1 MKKTILA
8 STIGLFLGV
17 SAAQAEVTLYDYKE
31 GTSAY
36 EDAYVA
42 GSLDLH
48 KKRTDGQSAYS
59 LILDSSYDRTI
70 STPDRDLTYGA
81 SLLGNV
87 SRKGDKGAD
96 SVDAYTAAASVT
108 ADNYFVP
115 GSNGG
120 FWYGAAAA
128 KKIHDSEDTSTDND
142 GVFTRATVG
151 VGYGRVT
158 NVTPM
163 AKAIR
168 VVDELVR
175 RNILRSKP
183 SVTVYQDI
191 ARIIAKQDEYES
203 RYGSADYEIKWISD
217 IEAVVQQSGLVNNFG
232 AAGSLKVRDVLIDEN
247 ISIRR
252 IGWKV
257 RAGLSY
263 IGKNFDGLTNKPG
276 LELGGEYHLPLSN
289 QTQFS
294 NEAVFNAILNDGDD
308 GYNFNNNL
316 SLTHEIDDRIDW
328 ENKWNLDYA
337 KNTQNGD
344 DVTTNTLSS
353 TFLYEIANSLD
364 FTTTASIV
372 NVSGNDSATAS
383 DSDGTDRALTM
394 GVRYRLR

>member
-42 GSLDLH
+42 GALDFR
-48 KKRTDGQSAYS
+48 KSRGDEQNAYS
-59 LILDSSYDRTI
+59 LNLDASYDRTI
-70 STPDRDLTYGA
+70 STPDRDVTYGGGV
-81 SLLGNV
+81 LGTVNR
-87 SRKGDKGAD
+87 SGAKGAE
-96 SVDAYTAAASVT
+96 SVDTYKADAGIKV
-108 ADNYFVP
+108 DNYFVP

-120 FWYGAAAA
+120 FWYGAAAVA
-128 KKIHDSEDTSTDND
+128 KDSSIDDMFTS
-142 GVFTRATVG
+142 ATVG

-168 VVDELVR
+168 VMDELVR
-175 RNILRSKP
+175 RNVLRSKP
-183 SVTVYQDI
+183 SVSVYQDV
-191 ARIIAKQDEYES
+191 ARIIAKESEYRS
-203 RYGSADYEIKWISD
+203 RYGSDDYEIKWISD
-217 IEAVVQQSGLVNNFG
+217 IEAVIMQSGLTNNFG
-232 AAGSLKVRDVLIDEN
+232 ATGALKVRDVLIDEN
-247 ISIRR
+247 ISTRR

-263 IGKNFDGLTNKPG
+263 IGTNFDGLTDKPG

-308 GYNFNNNL
+308 AYNFNNNL

-328 ENKWNLDYA
+328 ENNWNINYA

-344 DVTTNTLSS
+344 DVTTNILSS
-353 TFLYEIANSLD
+353 TFAYEIANSLD
-364 FTTTASIV
+364 FTTTASLTNV
-372 NVSGNDSATAS
+372 NGSSSTDVTKK
-383 DSDGTDRALTM
+383 DGTDRALTM

>member
-8 STIGLFLGV
+8 STIGLFLGMG
-17 SAAQAEVTLYDYKE
+17 AAQAEVTLYDYKE

-42 GSLDLH
+42 GALDFS
-48 KKRTDGQSAYS
+48 KKRGDAQNAYS
-59 LILDSSYDRTI
+59 LNLDASYDRTI
-70 STPDRDLTYGA
+70 STPDRDVNFGGSATG
-81 SLLGNV
+81 SV
-87 SRKGDKGAD
+87 SRAGTAGAE
-96 SVDAYTAAASVT
+96 SVDNYIAKVYIS

-115 GSNGG
+115 GSNGA
-120 FWYGAAAA
+120 FWYGAAQAT
-128 KKIHDSEDTSTDND
+128 KDSAIEDMFTS
-142 GVFTRATVG
+142 ATIG

-168 VVDELVR
+168 VMDELVS
-175 RNILRSKP
+175 RNVLRGKP
-183 SVTVYQDI
+183 SVGVYQDV
-191 ARIIAKQDEYES
+191 ARIIAKENEYRS
-203 RYGSADYEIKWISD
+203 RYGSKDYPIKWISD
-217 IEAVVQQSGLVNNFG
+217 IESVIKQSGLVNNFG
-232 AAGSLKVRDVLIDEN
+232 ATGTLKVRDVLIDEN
-247 ISIRR
+247 ISTRR

-263 IGKNFDGLTNKPG
+263 IGTNFDGLTNKPG

-289 QTQFS
+289 QTQLS
-294 NEAVFNAILNDGDD
+294 NEAVFNAILNDGDN

-328 ENKWNLDYA
+328 ENVWNLNYA
-337 KNTQNGD
+337 KGSQANSD

-353 TFLYEIANSLD
+353 TFAYEIANSLD
-364 FTTTASIV
+364 FTTTASLK
-372 NVSGNDSATAS
+372 NVSGSSSTDPSF
-383 DSDGTDRALTM
+383 SDGTDRALTM

>member
-8 STIGLFLGV
+8 STISLFLGV
-17 SAAQAEVTLYDYKE
+17 GAAQAEVTLYDYKE

-42 GSLDLH
+42 GALDFH
-48 KKRTDGQSAYS
+48 KNRGDDQNAYS
-59 LILDSSYDRTI
+59 LNLDANYDRTI
-70 STPDRDLTYGA
+70 STPDRDLSYGG
-81 SLLGNV
+81 SLVGTV
-87 SRKGDKGAD
+87 SRGGAKD
-96 SVDAYTAAASVT
+96 DQSMESYTADAGITV
-108 ADNYFVP
+108 DNYFVP
-115 GSNGG
+115 GSNGA
-120 FWYGAAAA
+120 FWYGSAYAQ
-128 KKIHDSEDTSTDND
+128 KVGSPEDFFEDDT
-142 GVFTRATVG
+142 FTKATVG

-168 VVDELVR
+168 VMDELVR
-175 RNILRSKP
+175 RNVLRGKP
-183 SVTVYQDI
+183 AVGVYQDV
-191 ARIIAKQDEYES
+191 ARIIAKENEYRS
-203 RYGSADYEIKWISD
+203 KYGSKDYPIKWISD
-217 IEAVVQQSGLVNNFG
+217 IEAVIKQSGLINNFG
-232 AAGSLKVRDVLIDEN
+232 ATGTLKVRDVLIDEN
-247 ISIRR
+247 ISTRR

-263 IGKNFDGLTNKPG
+263 IGTNFDGLTNKPG

-294 NEAVFNAILNDGDD
+294 NEAVFNAILNDGDN

-328 ENKWNLDYA
+328 ENNWNLNYA
-337 KNTQNGD
+337 KNSDNGD

-353 TFLYEIANSLD
+353 TFAYEIANSLD
-364 FTTTASIV
+364 FTTTASV
-372 NVSGNDSATAS
+372 KNVSGSSSSSTVDG
-383 DSDGTDRALTM
+383 DGTDRALTM

>member
-8 STIGLFLGV
+8 STISLFLGV
-17 SAAQAEVTLYDYKE
+17 GAAQAEVTLYDYKE

-42 GSLDLH
+42 GALDFH
-48 KKRTDGQSAYS
+48 KNRGDDQNAYS
-59 LILDSSYDRTI
+59 LNLDANYDRTI
-70 STPDRDLTYGA
+70 STPDRDVSYGG
-81 SLLGNV
+81 SLVGTV
-87 SRKGDKGAD
+87 SRGGAKGDESMD
-96 SVDAYTAAASVT
+96 SYTADAGITV
-108 ADNYFVP
+108 DNYFVP
-115 GSNGG
+115 GSNGA
-120 FWYGAAAA
+120 FWYGSAYAQ
-128 KKIHDSEDTSTDND
+128 KVGNPEDFFEDDT
-142 GVFTRATVG
+142 FTKATVG

-168 VVDELVR
+168 VMDELVR
-175 RNILRSKP
+175 RNVLRSKP
-183 SVTVYQDI
+183 AVGVYQDV
-191 ARIIAKQDEYES
+191 ARIIAKENEYRS
-203 RYGSADYEIKWISD
+203 RYGSKDYPIKWISD
-217 IEAVVQQSGLVNNFG
+217 IEAVIKQSGLINNFG
-232 AAGSLKVRDVLIDEN
+232 ATGTLKVRDVLIDEN
-247 ISIRR
+247 ISTRR

-263 IGKNFDGLTNKPG
+263 IGTNFDGLTNKPG

-294 NEAVFNAILNDGDD
+294 NEAVFNAILNDGDN

-328 ENKWNLDYA
+328 ENNWNLNYA
-337 KNTQNGD
+337 KNSENGD

-353 TFLYEIANSLD
+353 TFAYEIANSLD
-364 FTTTASIV
+364 FTTTASV
-372 NVSGNDSATAS
+372 KNVSGSSSSSTVDG
-383 DSDGTDRALTM
+383 DGTDRALTM